1 MSLDIQWQWLA
12 FEALSRDQLYELL
25 RLRSEVFV
33 VEQNCVFQDMDN
45 LDQQAM
51 HLLGV
56 RVAAGSAQV
65 KEEPA
70 QRAGLTELREQSPL
84 PPSLPGGSVGQTKTE
99 LIAYVRCFPAGVTFD
114 EASIGRVVTK
124 PDARGGGLGHL
135 LMAEAVKALQAE
147 WGAQPIRIGAQAHL
161 KSFYERHGFVDVG
174 KPYIEDGIPHL
185 EMLRGA

>member
-12 FEALSRDQLYELL
+12 YDRLSRDQLYALL

-33 VEQNCVFQDMDN
+33 VEQNCVFQDMDG
-45 LDQQAM
+45 LDDQAM

-56 RVAAGSAQV
+56 RAA
-65 KEEPA
+65 
-70 QRAGLTELREQSPL
+70 EL
-84 PPSLPGGSVGQTKTE
+84 V
-99 LIAYVRCFPAGVTFD
+99 AYVRCFPAGVTFD
-114 EASIGRVVTK
+114 EASIGRVVTR
-124 PDARGGGLGHL
+124 PDARGGGLGHV
-135 LMAEAVKALQAE
+135 LMTEAVQALQAE

-185 EMLRGA
+185 EMLRGT

>member
-1 MSLDIQWQWLA
+1 MSLDLQWQWLA
-12 FEALSRDQLYELL
+12 FDALSRDQLYELL

-33 VEQNCVFQDMDN
+33 VEQNCVFQDVDN

-70 QRAGLTELREQSPL
+70 QRAGDTKQSPL
-84 PPSLPGGSVGQTKTE
+84 PPSLPSESVGQTNTE

-135 LMAEAVKALQAE
+135 LMAEAVKALEGE
-147 WGAQPIRIGAQAHL
+147 WGPQPIRIGAQAHL

-174 KPYIEDGIPHL
+174 KSYIEDGIPHL
-185 EMLRGA
+185 EMLRGV